1 MIKIGVGEQHGF
13 DRGLSRFEMRLPSDL
28 HQLRTQ
34 IWRGIHQCPPAP
46 VDADRDAALSSRFEK
61 SSACGIA
68 LAASTIPLWYS
79 AAGGRS

>member
-13 DRGLSRFEMRLPSDL
+13 DRASSRFGMRLPSGL

-34 IWRGIHQCPPAP
+34 IWRRIQQHPSAS
-46 VDADRDAALSSRFEK
+46 VDADRNAALSPRFEK
-61 SSACGIA
+61 SGARAIA

-79 AAGGRS
+79 AAGG